1 MNILGRSS
9 DQQPPRRPC
18 SCASQAGDVPSN
30 PRAANRHGRSSREQR
45 SRNDQVTNDGG
56 DNTGQAEAD
65 LQPIR
70 STINHAEVQPKANGR
85 QRRETPITKTK
96 EAGDRTPRS
105 QSTTE
110 AGPERPPH
118 PDRQPQGGMARHL
131 ISATWRPVP
140 SRPIARRKREVPQ
153 RQLRQRSL
161 IQRQSIRRQFIRGR
175 STGNCPTESCP
186 TGSCPTGS

>member
-1 MNILGRSS
+1 MGDRAGSSEAETIKSQTRGGQHRPGRSRS
-9 DQQPPRRPC
+9 PTNQVNHQPRRGAAEGERPTT
-18 SCASQAGDVPSN
+18 SRDSN
-30 PRAANRHGRSSREQR
+30 HQDKRSW
-45 SRNDQVTNDGG
+45 
-56 DNTGQAEAD
+56 GQD
-65 LQPIR
+65 
-70 STINHAEVQPKANGR
+70 
-85 QRRETPITKTK
+85 
-96 EAGDRTPRS
+96 
-105 QSTTE
+105 TTE
-110 AGPERPPH
+110 PIDNRGRPGAPPH

-186 TGSCPTGS
+186 TGS